1 VNRAQI
7 ERNAAQSACAGGT
20 LRVIIEMTNDGAG
33 RAPQPGRATM
43 NLTGEQKK
51 TILAAY
57 LGWMLDAFDFF
68 LLTFLLKDIA
78 KEFGVDVP
86 AVAYALFLTLAMR
99 FVGAFIFGRIGDHWG
114 RKPALMLDILC
125 YSIIGALAA
134 FAPNLWVFLALRALF
149 GVAMG
154 GEWGLGSSL
163 AMESIPPQ
171 ARGTV
176 SGILQCGY
184 PSGFLVAAVAYGLLY
199 GRAFG
204 DFTFGWR
211 AMFLL
216 SILPAF
222 VVLFIRTAVPESPAF
237 EASKAHEK
245 PHLWATITD
254 NWGLVL
260 YMVVLMMCFNLFSHG
275 TQDLYPTFLQKQHNF
290 DPTTVSWITIVA
302 NVGAIVGGLAFG
314 HVSERIGRVNAITVA
329 ALIALP
335 ALPLWAYSSTPML
348 LALGAFV
355 MQIAVQGAWGVVP
368 VHLNELTPGA
378 ARATIPAF
386 VYQAGNF
393 LASYN
398 GPFQA
403 QIAQANGGNYAFALA
418 LVGGI
423 VAVAMIVVIRFSP
436 EKRGHVLTAH

>member
-1 VNRAQI
+1 
-7 ERNAAQSACAGGT
+7 
-20 LRVIIEMTNDGAG
+20 
-33 RAPQPGRATM
+33 M

-51 TILAAY
+51 TILAAW
-57 LGWMLDAFDFF
+57 LGWTLDAFDFF

-78 KEFGVDVP
+78 KEFGVEVS

-99 FVGAFIFGRIGDHWG
+99 FVGAFIFGRIGDKWG

-134 FAPNLWVFLALRALF
+134 FSPNLWIFLVLRALF
-149 GVAMG
+149 GIAMG

-176 SGILQCGY
+176 SGVLQSGY
-184 PSGFLVAAVAYGLLY
+184 PSGFILAAIAYGLIY
-199 GRAFG
+199 GRTFG
-204 DFTFGWR
+204 DYTVGWR
-211 AMFLL
+211 GMFLL
-216 SILPAF
+216 SVLPAF
-222 VVLFIRTAVPESPAF
+222 VVLFIRSSVPESPAF
-237 EASKAHEK
+237 EASQAHEK
-245 PHLWATITD
+245 LHLWAIVTQHK
-254 NWGLVL
+254 GLVL
-260 YMVVLMMCFNLFSHG
+260 YMVLLMMCFNLFSHG

-290 DPTTVSWITIVA
+290 DPGTVSWITIVA
-302 NVGAIVGGLAFG
+302 NLGAIAGGLTFG
-314 HVSERIGRVNAITVA
+314 HWSEKIGRVNAITVA

-335 ALPLWAYSSTPML
+335 ALPLWAFASTPVL

-355 MQIAVQGAWGVVP
+355 MQVAVQGAWGVIP
-368 VHLNELTPGA
+368 AHLNELSPSA

-398 GPFQA
+398 APLQA
-403 QIAQANGGNYAFALA
+403 KIAEGNGGNYGYALA
-418 LVGGI
+418 MVAA
-423 VAVAMIVVIRFSP
+423 AVAIAIVVVIHFSP
-436 EKRGHVLTAH
+436 ERRGQLLTAH